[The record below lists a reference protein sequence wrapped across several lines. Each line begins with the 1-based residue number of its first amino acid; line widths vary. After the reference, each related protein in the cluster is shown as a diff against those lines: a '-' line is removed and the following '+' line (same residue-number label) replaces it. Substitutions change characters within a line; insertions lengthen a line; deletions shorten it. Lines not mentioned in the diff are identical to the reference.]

1 MGNKIVDWDQIK
13 REYFAAHLSLG
24 ATDEGS
30 LKGLAK
36 KYNISYG
43 SLKNRSSKEGWKNE
57 LILSKNKIHK
67 KLSSELIENK
77 VLTELEVRRKNYDAA
92 DLCLDKGVEK
102 LLRLADGEF
111 TPEIIIKLIQ
121 LGMKGR
127 SDSTGILNKIEVS
140 GKLIVSPE
148 EDNFLKDFQSHRKN
162 KNLLQ
167 KLTKYLGG
175 SNEENEEGVVDI

>member
-13 REYFAAHLSLG
+13 REYFAAHLSLEAG
-24 ATDEGS
+24 DEGS
-30 LKGLAK
+30 LKNLAK
-36 KYNISYG
+36 KFNISYG
-43 SLKNRSSKEGWKNE
+43 SLKNKSSKEGWRSE
-57 LILSKNKIHK
+57 LALSKNKIHK
-67 KLSSELIENK
+67 KVSSELIENK
-77 VLTELEVRRKNYDAA
+77 VLTELEVRKKNYEAA

-102 LLRLADGEF
+102 LLRLADDEF

-140 GKLIVSPE
+140 GKLTVSPE
-148 EDNFLKDFQSHRKN
+148 EDNFIKDFQSHRKN

-167 KLTKYLGG
+167 KLNKYLGG
-175 SNEENEEGVVDI
+175 DNEEGVVDI